1 MSSLTHSDV
10 QARLRTQR
18 MGRALVLVA
27 RTGSTNDDARRA
39 ASEGAVDGHTIVAD
53 AQTAGRGSRGRS
65 WISPPGTDLY
75 VSVVARVALPLANL
89 PPLTLAVGLA
99 VAEALEP
106 LLPPM
111 QRPQVKWPNDVWVD
125 RHKVAGVLVEGA
137 SLGDQPEPLVI
148 GIGIN
153 VNRPAFPD
161 DLPQPATS
169 LARLLGHEVDRTAVL
184 VALLERL
191 ELWLDRH
198 LAFGAGPAI
207 AALAPRLAMR
217 GERARCDDVE
227 GVVEGVDPAGGL
239 VLRTP
244 TGPRT
249 CVAGTLRP
257 CEDAAQAPA

>member
-1 MSSLTHSDV
+1 MSRLAHAEV

-18 MGRALVLVA
+18 LGRSLALLA
-27 RTGSTNDDARRA
+27 TTGSTNDDARRA
-39 ASEGAVDGHTIVAD
+39 ASAGAVDGHTIVAD
-53 AQTAGRGSRGRS
+53 AQTAGRGSRGRH

-75 VSVVARVALPLANL
+75 VSVVAHVTLPLASL
-89 PPLTLAVGLA
+89 PPLTLTVGLA
-99 VAEALEP
+99 VAEALES
-106 LLPPM
+106 LLPPTH
-111 QRPQVKWPNDVWVD
+111 RPQVKWPNDVLVD
-125 RHKVAGVLVEGA
+125 RHKVAGVLVEA
-137 SLGDQPEPLVI
+137 TSLGARSEPLVI

-153 VNRPAFPD
+153 VNRAVFPD

-169 LARLLGHEVDRTAVL
+169 LLRVLGHEVDRVGVL

-198 LAFGAGPAI
+198 LAFGAEPAI

-227 GVVEGVDPAGGL
+227 GVLEGVDEAGAL
-239 VLRTP
+239 VLRTAF
-244 TGPRT
+244 GLRT

-257 CEDAAQAPA
+257 CEDPAQAPA